1 MAKKKQSLMEGA
13 LVLTLAVIISKLVGA
28 IYRIPLTAAIGED
41 GMGFYSTGYNFYLT
55 VYSIAVTGFP
65 VAISKIV
72 ADYSAKGRF
81 KDIKRVIRVSRIL
94 LICMGVVFAA
104 ALVLLARPYVD
115 LVVHSPRAYYC
126 IIAVAPSIIFSCL
139 MCTYR
144 GYNQGLKYMSPTA
157 ISQVIEVLFK
167 AAGGLAGAYIFKNYF
182 TNEFTSFGT
191 VFGAAMSSADA
202 EVTILSLAAAGAI
215 FGVSLSTFVGYLY
228 LVLRHIF
235 KGDGIT
241 AEQLAASPEAN
252 KSGTILKQILRIGIP
267 IALSSVAVT
276 ITGLIDNVS
285 ILDRLKLVVET
296 DIQTLYTSHMGIL
309 ELAEKQAGD
318 LPNYLYGVYNMAMPI
333 FNLVPALTG
342 SFGMSALPHISSS
355 WMTGDMS
362 LTKKYMESAMR
373 VTMLIAAPAG
383 FGIAFLA
390 GPISKLIYASRPVG
404 AQLVEPMLTVLGIAA
419 IFVAVVNPINAML
432 QAVGRVDVPV
442 ILMVIGGLI
451 KLATNYFIVAIPY
464 LNIKAAPLGNLLCFL
479 TITLASII
487 VLRKVT
493 KIKLDMRSI
502 MGRPLLAGL
511 LTGAYALVSYNLII
525 EFLNVGEK
533 IATVA
538 SIAVGGVV
546 YLIAIG
552 MMKAIEPDDVIEL
565 PGGKKIV
572 KILEKLH
579 IIR

>member
-1 MAKKKQSLMEGA
+1 
-13 LVLTLAVIISKLVGA
+13 
-28 IYRIPLTAAIGED
+28 
-41 GMGFYSTGYNFYLT
+41 
-55 VYSIAVTGFP
+55 
-65 VAISKIV
+65 
-72 ADYSAKGRF
+72 
-81 KDIKRVIRVSRIL
+81 
-94 LICMGVVFAA
+94 
-104 ALVLLARPYVD
+104 PYVD
-115 LVVHSPRAYYC
+115 LVIESPRAYYC

-167 AAGGLAGAYIFKNYF
+167 AAGGLAGAYLFKNYF
-182 TNEFTSFGT
+182 TNEFSSFGT
-191 VFGAAMSSADA
+191 VFGSAMSAADA
-202 EVTILSLAAAGAI
+202 EVTILSLAAAGAM
-215 FGVSLSTFVGYLY
+215 FGVSLSTFAGYLY
-228 LVLRHIF
+228 LALRHLF

-241 AEQLAASPEAN
+241 KEQLEASPEPN
-252 KSGTILKQILRIGIP
+252 RNGKILKQILRIGIP

-285 ILDRLKLVVET
+285 ILDRLNRVVAS
-296 DIQTLYTSHMGIL
+296 DINTLYASHLGVL
-309 ELAEKQAGD
+309 ELAEKQAAD

-355 WMTGDMS
+355 WMLKDMP

-404 AQLVEPMLTVLGIAA
+404 AQLLEPMLTVLGIAA

-442 ILMVIGGLI
+442 ILMIVGGLI
-451 KLATNYFIVAIPY
+451 KLATNYFIVAIPF

-479 TITLASII
+479 TITLASIV
-487 VLRKVT
+487 VLRRVT
-493 KIKLDMRSI
+493 KINLNMRSV

-511 LTGAYALVSYNLII
+511 LTGAYALVSYNLI
-525 EFLNVGEK
+525 VGITSLSEK
-533 IATVA
+533 LATVA
-538 SIAVGGVV
+538 AIAVGGVV
-546 YLIAIG
+546 YLISIG

-565 PGGKKIV
+565 PGGKKLV
-572 KILEKLH
+572 NFLEKLH